1 MAQRYF
7 ISLLTLSMFALLAWL
22 PARAASPPSGS
33 YRNSCQVIKMDGTTL
48 NARCKNY
55 FGNLQNT
62 SLAEADKCYA
72 EKQVFAAPKQ
82 DIANVNGFL
91 RCVFLNDPNNLGII
105 SMTKH
110 EKDDRT
116 ETLVW
121 RVDQPEV
128 KAPEAFYSV
137 IKFKPGDMISISAGG
152 CVQTGGSGW
161 EIPPETVTQAECGVD
176 GKNGAMPVCF

>member
-1 MAQRYF
+1 MLR
-7 ISLLTLSMFALLAWL
+7 
-22 PARAASPPSGS
+22 R
-33 YRNSCQVIKMDGTTL
+33 
-48 NARCKNY
+48 
-55 FGNLQNT
+55 
-62 SLAEADKCYA
+62 EAGLCG
-72 EKQVFAAPKQ
+72 PKQ

-91 RCVFLNDPNNLGII
+91 RCVFLNDPNSLGII

-152 CVQTGGSGW
+152 CVQTGGSGSTW
-161 EIPPETVTQAECGVD
+161 KSYTKPLGDNADHLYSGTISIPGVTEGGLQRIGGMLAPKEWIVPWDLPPTVLNAC
-176 GKNGAMPVCF
+176 